1 MNIKF
6 TNEVAVTATV
16 VWAVAVIH
24 SPVLAA
30 ALVLA
35 VAVVLLAA
43 VMTLVLPTTPED
55 GRRGTILGLNTRLL
69 VYSHTLGLSD
79 SGKITITVDSCELF
93 TIYDTIT
100 INYNIIVNNL

>member
-30 ALVLA
+30 
-35 VAVVLLAA
+35 AVVLLAA

-69 VYSHTLGLSD
+69 VYRHRHTQTHTHTHTRRAVN
-79 SGKITITVDSCELF
+79 KFTVG
-93 TIYDTIT
+93 IKY
-100 INYNIIVNNL
+100 INLLDVAEQYILDQ

>member
-1 MNIKF
+1 M
-6 TNEVAVTATV
+6 
-16 VWAVAVIH
+16 VWAVAIAEIH

-69 VYSHTLGLSD
+69 VYRHRHTD
-79 SGKITITVDSCELF
+79 THTYKHTRRAVNKFTVG
-93 TIYDTIT
+93 IKY
-100 INYNIIVNNL
+100 INLLDVAEQYILDQ